1 MSIATAKPT
10 VLVGYDGSQ
19 PAQRALEHAAD
30 LVGPGG
36 TVRVIN
42 VIRVQSVSSRL
53 ATVSD
58 KERTVQDRLLRESE
72 LVLARRGVQAE
83 FIAAVGDPAT
93 EILGAAESIGA
104 DVIVLG
110 RRGRMRLRP
119 LRSSLS
125 DTLVRRASADV
136 LVVH

>member
-93 EILGAAESIGA
+93 EILRAADSIGA